1 MFVPRIF
8 HAVWGL
14 RSSVRVESKL
24 FLATPT
30 YSIIPGIAVVRT
42 ICSSY
47 TTRHGIALSTPA
59 YSITVYQVPGTVVS
73 LFRGFVIADVCLSRV
88 KHQHGRW
95 LCRMSTGTT
104 NDVTLLVPQSRF
116 GDKLLSIWP
125 DCSHNGTAVL
135 KGLMW
140 KTLTHPHTHIFMPT
154 KLGAVEFGT
163 QVDFFRRTGEKKY

>member
-73 LFRGFVIADVCLSRV
+73 LFRGFVIAERVPLQGEASARTLVVPDVDRNNERCNP
-88 KHQHGRW
+88 
-95 LCRMSTGTT
+95 ST
-104 NDVTLLVPQSRF
+104 
-116 GDKLLSIWP
+116 
-125 DCSHNGTAVL
+125 TAV
-135 KGLMW
+135 
-140 KTLTHPHTHIFMPT
+140 P
-154 KLGAVEFGT
+154 
-163 QVDFFRRTGEKKY
+163 FRGQTT